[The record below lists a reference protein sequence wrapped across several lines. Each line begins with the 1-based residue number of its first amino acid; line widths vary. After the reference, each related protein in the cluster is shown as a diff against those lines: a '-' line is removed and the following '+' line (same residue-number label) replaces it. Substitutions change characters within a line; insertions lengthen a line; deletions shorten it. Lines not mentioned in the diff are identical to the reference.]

1 MRCYKQ
7 LQIITVKQRS
17 YKPIASGVK
26 QLKNCLINP
35 DSQLFKKNSSL
46 KLNYHNVNSI
56 VFKQHHHWHITS
68 WITGKVIDWKI
79 MNIRLNKLKQ
89 SY

>member
-1 MRCYKQ
+1 M
-7 LQIITVKQRS
+7 
-17 YKPIASGVK
+17 
-26 QLKNCLINP
+26 
-35 DSQLFKKNSSL
+35 
-46 KLNYHNVNSI
+46 NYHDVNSI

-68 WITGKVIDWKI
+68 WITGKVIDLKI